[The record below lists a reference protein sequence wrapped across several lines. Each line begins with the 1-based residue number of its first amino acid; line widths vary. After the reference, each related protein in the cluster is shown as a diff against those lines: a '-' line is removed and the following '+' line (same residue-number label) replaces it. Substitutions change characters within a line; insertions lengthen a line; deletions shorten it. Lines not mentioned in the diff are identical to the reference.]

1 MPLRKTPLM
10 HLCCL
15 CCVMFSSTVVSRPH
29 CFSMH
34 RQDGCI
40 WDELHTHWCLCAL
53 QAMTC
58 GLVTFATDKGGPAEI
73 IEQNKSGFNIDPY
86 HGEAAA
92 ELMAD
97 FFEKCAKDQDHWRE
111 MSDGAIERIRSH
123 YTWKIYAERLM
134 TLSRVYRSV

>member
-1 MPLRKTPLM
+1 MNILY
-10 HLCCL
+10 
-15 CCVMFSSTVVSRPH
+15 CVTNAQPFL
-29 CFSMH
+29 
-34 RQDGCI
+34 G
-40 WDELHTHWCLCAL
+40 AL

-58 GLVTFATDKGGPAEI
+58 GLVTFATDKGGPVEI

-97 FFEKCAKDQDHWRE
+97 FFEKCVKDKDHWRE

>member
-1 MPLRKTPLM
+1 MKVCQHADPL
-10 HLCCL
+10 
-15 CCVMFSSTVVSRPH
+15 
-29 CFSMH
+29 
-34 RQDGCI
+34 GG
-40 WDELHTHWCLCAL
+40 AL

-58 GLVTFATDKGGPAEI
+58 GLVTFATDKGGPVEI

-97 FFEKCAKDQDHWRE
+97 FFEKCAKDKDHWRE

-134 TLSRVYRSV
+134 TLSRVYRSATAQHD